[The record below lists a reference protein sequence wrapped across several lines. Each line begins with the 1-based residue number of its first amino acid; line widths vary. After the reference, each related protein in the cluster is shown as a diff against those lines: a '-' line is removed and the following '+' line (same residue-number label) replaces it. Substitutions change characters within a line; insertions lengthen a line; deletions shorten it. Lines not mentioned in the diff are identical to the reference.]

1 MNTAARILLV
11 EDERI
16 IALEM
21 KLFLQRLGYQVAA
34 SLATGEQALA
44 DAPAIRPDLV
54 LMDIMLAGD
63 LDGIETARRLRAVL
77 PVPVVYCTAYTDP
90 ETMRHAQDTSPAGIL
105 TKPVNLDDLRR
116 TIDQGLGRG

>member
-63 LDGIETARRLRAVL
+63 LDGI
-77 PVPVVYCTAYTDP
+77 
-90 ETMRHAQDTSPAGIL
+90 
-105 TKPVNLDDLRR
+105 
-116 TIDQGLGRG
+116 

>member
-90 ETMRHAQDTSPAGIL
+90 ETMRRAQDTRPAGIL

>member
-1 MNTAARILLV
+1 MTTAARILLV

-21 KLFLQRLGYQVAA
+21 KVFLQRLGYQVAA

-90 ETMRHAQDTSPAGIL
+90 ETMRRAQDTRPAGIL

>member
-1 MNTAARILLV
+1 MTTAARILLV

-21 KLFLQRLGYQVAA
+21 KVFLQRLGYQVAA

-63 LDGIETARRLRAVL
+63 LDGIETARRLRAVC

-90 ETMRHAQDTSPAGIL
+90 ETMRRAQDTGPAGIL

-116 TIDQGLGRG
+116 TIDQGLGRE